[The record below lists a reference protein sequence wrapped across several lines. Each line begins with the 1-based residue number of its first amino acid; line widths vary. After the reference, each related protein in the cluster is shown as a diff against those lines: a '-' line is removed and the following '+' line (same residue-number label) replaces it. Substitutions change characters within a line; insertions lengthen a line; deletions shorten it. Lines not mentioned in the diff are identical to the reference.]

1 MIERDLNRTIKLNND
16 SEYESLY
23 SWSLEEYDSEGNK
36 VTESFIPMQIGSI
49 YLEVEKLTYLN
60 NFQGSGYEPKSSKIT
75 ESEFI
80 SGTLKTQADRR
91 KDISTT
97 NTFSMF
103 GTNREIK
110 TFGIEIYKVDSDFRA
125 EESFNLTG
133 WIGYETEADIDL
145 PAQKIEDSIYITVVL
160 NEERFNKIVQNIKDG
175 IHPNQVKIGHA
186 EGFYNRWTPS
196 IHLSDIKILTDE
208 KERYGDENTPYAQ
221 HIEIPKDCDITP
233 PRIGKLKDFNIGF
246 LIESNE
252 SVDENSE
259 TEDEDYY
266 EDDDELD
273 NANEQ
278 ESSTDTISSQLSQI
292 SDLGNLALRALKFP
306 LWIIAV
312 TLLLILIFK

>member
-23 SWSLEEYDSEGNK
+23 SWSLEEYDSEGKK
-36 VTESFIPMQIGSI
+36 VTEAFIPMQIGSI
-49 YLEVEKLTYLN
+49 YLDVEKLIYLN

-91 KDISTT
+91 KDISTS

-110 TFGIEIYKVDSDFRA
+110 TFGIEIYKVDNDYRS

-133 WIGYETEADIDL
+133 WIGFETEADMDL
-145 PAQKIEDSIYITVVL
+145 PAQEIEDAIYITVVL

-175 IHPNQVKIGHA
+175 IHPNQVKINHA
-186 EGFYNRWTPS
+186 EGFYNSWTPS
-196 IHLSDIKILTDE
+196 IHLRDIKILTDE

-221 HIEIPKDCDITP
+221 QIEIPEDCDITP
-233 PRIGKLKDFNIGF
+233 PRIGKLRDFNIGF

-278 ESSTDTISSQLSQI
+278 ESSTDIISSQLSQI
-292 SDLGNLALRALKFP
+292 SDLGNLALRALKLP
-306 LWIIAV
+306 LWIIAI